1 MSLYRLYW
9 APDTAAMVPEA
20 LLECAGLTYEK
31 VRMNLDN
38 RDQFLPEYKSINPLG
53 RIPTLITP
61 DGEIITETAAIL
73 IFLCETHDLDWM
85 PKAGDPVRG
94 QFLRFMFTVSNTIHT
109 PYRRLYRTYDTIDDA
124 TAFPHIRAIAVDQI
138 YSAFGAMNGLIKQ
151 CGGPFSLGEKRSVAD
166 LYLAA
171 MVTWYPKFDTDLLP
185 ALPNLKTCY
194 DAVLDD
200 PVVRGVFESN
210 LGT

>member
-1 MSLYRLYW
+1 MSLYHLYW

-20 LLECAGLTYEK
+20 LLESAGLAYEK
-31 VRMNLDN
+31 VRMDLDN
-38 RDQFLPEYKSINPLG
+38 RDQFSPEYKSINPLG
-53 RIPTLITP
+53 RIPTLVTN
-61 DGEIITETAAIL
+61 DGESITETAAIL
-73 IFLCETHDLDWM
+73 IYLCEVHDLDWI
-85 PKAGDPVRG
+85 PKVGNPERG

-138 YSAFGAMNGLIKQ
+138 YSAFGAINGLIKDR
-151 CGGPFSLGEKRSVAD
+151 GGPFMLGEKRSIAD

-171 MVTWYPKFDTDLLP
+171 MVTWYPKYDTDLLP
-185 ALPNLKTCY
+185 AQPDLKICY

-200 PVVRGVFESN
+200 PVIRGVFESN
-210 LGT
+210 LGS